1 MTGVVAEIHFHI
13 QSSTTGYLRQFLQH
27 HTGNNFGGPTVVGK
41 RSSFGEMPMHKLC
54 VSAAS
59 RQFLLAA
66 AAQPAPNSAPALSL
80 DQQNKISEIVT
91 KRTAQPLTHIKYALE
106 RDALIPSNVAIE
118 RLPAQ
123 ASSSHWI
130 ML

>member
-1 MTGVVAEIHFHI
+1 MPRVVAEIHFHI

-54 VSAAS
+54 VRVAS
-59 RQFLLAA
+59 RQFLLA

-80 DQQNKISEIVT
+80 DQRNKISEIIT
-91 KRTAQPLTHIKYALE
+91 KRTAQPLSHIKYALE
-106 RDALIPSNVAIE
+106 RDALIPSGVAIE
-118 RLPAQ
+118 RLSAQ
-123 ASSSHWI
+123 ASSSHWS